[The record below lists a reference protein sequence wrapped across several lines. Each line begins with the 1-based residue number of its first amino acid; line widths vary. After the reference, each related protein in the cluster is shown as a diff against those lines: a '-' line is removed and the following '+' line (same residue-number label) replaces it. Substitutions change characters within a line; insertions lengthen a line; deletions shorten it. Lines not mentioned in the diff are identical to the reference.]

1 MAELGWKPNFYIVS
15 VSSSQ
20 GTVLEPAG
28 LQNSVGL
35 VTAMALKLAGDPSWD
50 NDAGMKEFLAF
61 MKQWN
66 PEGNP
71 LDSSVVLG
79 YVSAQMIELIL
90 KNCGDD
96 LTRENLLKQATNIKN
111 HTFSLLLPGVTVNVT
126 PDNFSTFSTFR
137 TARFDGKRW
146 AIFGEPINAGAK

>member
-1 MAELGWKPNFYIVS
+1 M
-15 VSSSQ
+15 
-20 GTVLEPAG
+20 LEPAG

-111 HTFSLLLPGVTVNVT
+111 HTFSLLLPGVTVTVT
-126 PDNFSTFSTFR
+126 PDNYATFSTFSTFR

-146 AIFGEPINAGAK
+146 AIFGEPINVGAK